1 MTSSHT
7 NPELTPFAKQYAVL
21 LTTHKR
27 DGTGVGT
34 PMNIAVEG
42 DHAYFRTPGTAW
54 KVKRLRNRPEVE
66 LAPSTV
72 RGRPTG
78 PEIHARTRLL
88 DHGSPEEKHAAQLLR
103 RKYPVLQG
111 VLVPLT
117 HKLMRTQTMHYE
129 VRPVEVRTA
138 EQKASEQG
146 PEQGPA

>member
-1 MTSSHT
+1 MANPTSQ
-7 NPELTPFAKQYAVL
+7 PEFVPFVKQYAVL
-21 LTTHKR
+21 LTTHRK

-34 PMNIAVEG
+34 PVSIAVEG

-66 LAPSTV
+66 LAPATV

-88 DHGSPEEKHAAQLLR
+88 DHGSPEEKHAARLLR

-111 VLVPLT
+111 LLVPLT
-117 HKLMRTQTMHYE
+117 HRLMRTRTMHYE
-129 VRPVEVRTA
+129 VRPVEAAPGERAA
-138 EQKASEQG
+138 E
-146 PEQGPA
+146 